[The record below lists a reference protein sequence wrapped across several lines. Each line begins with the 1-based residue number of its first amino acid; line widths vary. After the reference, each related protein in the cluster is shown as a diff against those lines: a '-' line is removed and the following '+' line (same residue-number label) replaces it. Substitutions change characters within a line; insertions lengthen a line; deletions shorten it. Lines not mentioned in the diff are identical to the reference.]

1 MITAGIATLVEREA
15 SFKLAIKSI
24 YPQVD
29 KIVAVLNNYI
39 LPIPWWMGE
48 LSKLEVIFCG
58 DNHLGASG
66 KFFGVD
72 EGREYA
78 LTTGCDDYYLSC
90 DDDLVY
96 PPTYVK
102 DMLAKVKEH
111 NCIISLHGKR
121 YDGERPIKSYKR
133 SITTN
138 VHCLHTFPRDVQV
151 HVGGTGVMAFNT
163 RQFKFNIDDL
173 TFPNMVDVQVA
184 KLAHQQ
190 NIPIMAL
197 AHQRGYL
204 KYMTPPNGTTLW
216 NTTSDTILTNILNSF
231 L

>member
-1 MITAGIATLVEREA
+1 MIAVGIATLKEREE
-15 SFKLAIKSI
+15 SFHQTIISL

-29 KIVAVLNNYI
+29 KITAVLNNYTT
-39 LPIPWWMGE
+39 IPWWMG
-48 LSKLEVIFCG
+48 KLTNLKVILCS

-66 KFFGVD
+66 KFFDVD
-72 EGREYA
+72 E
-78 LTTGCDDYYLSC
+78 CDGYYLSC
-90 DDDLVY
+90 DDDLEY
-96 PPTYVK
+96 PHTYVK
-102 DMLAKVKEH
+102 DMLAKVKEY

-151 HVGGTGVMAFNT
+151 HVGGTGVMAFDT
-163 RQFKFNIDDL
+163 RQFKFDIDDL

-184 KLAHQQ
+184 KLTHQQ

-197 AHQRGYL
+197 AHERSYL
-204 KYMTPPNGTTLW
+204 KYTA
-216 NTTSDTILTNILNSF
+216 
-231 L
+231 